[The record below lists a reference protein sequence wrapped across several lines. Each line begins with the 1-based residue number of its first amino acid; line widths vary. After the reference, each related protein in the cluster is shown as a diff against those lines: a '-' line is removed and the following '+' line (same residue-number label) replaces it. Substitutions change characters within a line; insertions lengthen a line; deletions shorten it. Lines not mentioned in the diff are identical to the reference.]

1 MKLISSIVLTAV
13 LAFAAGLYL
22 PWWSIAL
29 VAFVVGIVIP
39 QQAWKAFLG
48 GFIGVFLLWGI
59 LAWWIDQENQGI
71 LSKRIAELLPLNG
84 SATVLILITAF
95 VGALV
100 AGLAGLSGSFLRR
113 QKTVDSSQ

>member
-1 MKLISSIVLTAV
+1 MKLILSIVLTAV

-29 VAFVVGIVIP
+29 VAFVVALLIP

-59 LAWWIDQENQGI
+59 LAWWIDQGNQGI
-71 LSKRIAELLPLNG
+71 LSRRIAELLPLNG
-84 SATVLILITAF
+84 SVIVLILITAF

-100 AGLAGLSGSFLRR
+100 AGLAALTGNFARKARG
-113 QKTVDSSQ
+113 